1 MSAYHQSSLTI
12 DPVDQL
18 LGLRQGD
25 RFIEDYVQQ
34 FCELVYQVPLY
45 DETLLLRPSVICL
58 LFLCCL
64 LSLSLS
70 LSLSPL
76 SLSLSL
82 SPLSLSLVSLS
93 LSLSLSS
100 LSLSLSWI
108 TFVSRK
114 VVLGVDLMEV
124 VIGSHPCLTRIK
136 GCPKCGSRPS
146 VPLYF
151 SSLIS
156 CRSFVRSS
164 DCILLCQFHLSC

>member
-1 MSAYHQSSLTI
+1 MTVSHLSVVSML
-12 DPVDQL
+12 
-18 LGLRQGD
+18 
-25 RFIEDYVQQ
+25 
-34 FCELVYQVPLY
+34 
-45 DETLLLRPSVICL
+45 PSGV
-58 LFLCCL
+58 

-70 LSLSPL
+70 R
-76 SLSLSL
+76 SLSLSK
-82 SPLSLSLVSLS
+82 
-93 LSLSLSS
+93 
-100 LSLSLSWI
+100 I

-136 GCPKCGSRPS
+136 GCPKRGSRPS